1 MWPRRKYTLRNQV
14 TKKENTRNPLKWFAM
29 DLHLHTP
36 ASSDYQ
42 EPKAGYLDIL
52 RRAEARGLDIIGF
65 ADHNTAAG
73 YRNMQEEIE
82 RLRWLRSLKR
92 MLPEEEQRLKEYERL
107 LAKILVLPGFEFT
120 ATFGFHIMGM
130 FAPDKPIRE
139 IEHILLD
146 LNVPANQLEL
156 GSVTVGASADVLTAY
171 RAIREAG
178 GLVIAAHANS
188 SSGVAMRG
196 FKFGGQT
203 KIAYTQDPN
212 LHALEITDLEKM
224 GRFST
229 AGFFSGAKPEYP
241 RRMHCI
247 QGSDAHRLDNDPR
260 HRNNLG
266 VGGRVTEVL
275 LPEATFAALKD
286 LFEGNDF
293 ARTRP
298 RQAKQQAKVTE
309 FDFVRSAREEG
320 NNIVQQFQESL
331 RGANLQTAIADICA
345 FANTNGGTLFVGL
358 SEDSRRPVIGV
369 RNAQQTIRQ
378 LQQEISKRISP
389 ELHCTVDEQR
399 TVGKTIVRVIVP
411 RGEERPYAIDDS
423 KIYIRTE
430 AETGLA
436 VRDEIVRLIAKS
448 EQPSAPEAKL
458 AKPSRAKKQPRKQG
472 RKTQPAIGAQA
483 RPKIEAPPPAEN
495 APRTGVEV
503 VSMEERAGVPYYVV
517 RDLRNGMLVNNV
529 TEKSARKLW
538 HYAIQE
544 FAALPKEPA
553 QLSADWRGDFGML
566 KHYSQHKQ
574 TRYDFVQRVNGG
586 LRYYFG
592 VTEDGVHGDWRQFVA
607 GEEVPA
613 NGS

>member
-1 MWPRRKYTLRNQV
+1 M
-14 TKKENTRNPLKWFAM
+14 TKKDNTRSPMKWFAM

-42 EPKAGYLDIL
+42 EPSASYLDIL

-73 YRNMQEEIE
+73 YRHMQEEIE
-82 RLRWLRSLKR
+82 RLGWLRSLKR
-92 MLPEEEQRLKEYERL
+92 ILPEEEQRLKEYERL

-120 ATFGFHIMGM
+120 ATFGFHIMGL

-146 LNVPANQLEL
+146 LNIPAAQLEL

-178 GLVIAAHANS
+178 GLAIAAHANS

-196 FKFGGQT
+196 FNFGGQT
-203 KIAYTQDPN
+203 KIAYTQDAN
-212 LHALEITDLEKM
+212 LHALEITDLEKR

-247 QGSDAHRLDNDPR
+247 QGSDAHRLDNDPH

-275 LPEATFAALKD
+275 LPEASFAALKD

-298 RQAKQQAKVTE
+298 RQAKQQAKVAE

-331 RGANLQTAIADICA
+331 RGANLQQAIADICA

-358 SEDSRRPVIGV
+358 SEDTRRPVVGV
-369 RNAQQTIRQ
+369 RNPQQTIRL

-389 ELHCTVDEQR
+389 ELHCTVDAQQ
-399 TVGKTIVRVIVP
+399 TAGKTIVRVIVP
-411 RGEERPYAIDDS
+411 RGEERPYAIEDS
-423 KIYIRTE
+423 KIYIRAE
-430 AETGLA
+430 GETGLA
-436 VRDEIVRLIAKS
+436 VRDEIVRLIAKA
-448 EQPSAPEAKL
+448 EPFEAPEPKATQ
-458 AKPSRAKKQPRKQG
+458 ARRAKKQPRKAG
-472 RKTQPAIGAQA
+472 RKAPATVPAAG
-483 RPKIEAPPPAEN
+483 RPKIEAPPPAQN
-495 APRTGVEV
+495 APHTGVEV
-503 VSMEERAGVPYYVV
+503 VSVEERAGVPYYVV

-544 FAALPKEPA
+544 FAALPKELA
-553 QLSADWRGDFGML
+553 QHRVDWRGDFGLL
-566 KHYSQHKQ
+566 KQYSQHKQ

-592 VTEDGVHGDWRQFVA
+592 VTEDGVHGGWRQFVS
-607 GEEVPA
+607 GEDNST
-613 NGS
+613 NGT

>member
-1 MWPRRKYTLRNQV
+1 
-14 TKKENTRNPLKWFAM
+14 
-29 DLHLHTP
+29 
-36 ASSDYQ
+36 
-42 EPKAGYLDIL
+42 
-52 RRAEARGLDIIGF
+52 
-65 ADHNTAAG
+65 
-73 YRNMQEEIE
+73 
-82 RLRWLRSLKR
+82 
-92 MLPEEEQRLKEYERL
+92 MLPEEELRLKEYERL

-120 ATFGFHIMGM
+120 ATFGFHVMGL

-146 LNVPANQLEL
+146 LNVPGSQLEL

-178 GLVIAAHANS
+178 GLVVAAHANS

-203 KIAYTQDPN
+203 KIAYTQDMN

-298 RQAKQQAKVTE
+298 RQAKQQAKVAE
-309 FDFVRSAREEG
+309 FDFVRAAREEG
-320 NNIVQQFQESL
+320 NNIVQQFQETL
-331 RGANLQTAIADICA
+331 RGGANLQQAIADICA
-345 FANTNGGTLFVGL
+345 FANTNGGTLFLGL
-358 SEDSRRPVIGV
+358 SEDTRRPVVGV

-389 ELHCTVDEQR
+389 ELHCAVDEQH
-399 TVGKTIVRVIVP
+399 TAGKTIVRVIVP
-411 RGEERPYAIDDS
+411 RGDERPYAIEDS

-448 EQPSAPEAKL
+448 EPAEDAEPKPAKT
-458 AKPSRAKKQPRKQG
+458 PRAKKQPRKQA
-472 RKTQPAIGAQA
+472 RKAKQPASPATP

-503 VSMEERAGVPYYVV
+503 VSVEERSGVPYYVV

-544 FAALPKEPA
+544 FAALPKGPTL
-553 QLSADWRGDFGML
+553 LSVDWRGDFGLL

-574 TRYDFVQRVNGG
+574 TRYDFVQRVNGD

-607 GEEVPA
+607 SEENA
-613 NGS
+613 TNGS